1 MTNNNNFYFDGAKGV
16 HLVDDIVK
24 FNLINLPT
32 NQIER
37 EDKITLITSFSRFEL
52 LVKFLNNELSNMKK
66 ELSKNKTKDENK
78 YKKDELVKRKS
89 KGKIILSQKQN

>member
-16 HLVDDIVK
+16 YLEDDIVK

-37 EDKITLITSFSRFEL
+37 EEKITLITSFSRFEL
-52 LVKFLNNELSNMKK
+52 LVNFLNGELSNMKK
-66 ELSKNKTKDENK
+66 ELSKNNTNDDNK
-78 YKKDELVKRKS
+78 NKKRELVKKKA